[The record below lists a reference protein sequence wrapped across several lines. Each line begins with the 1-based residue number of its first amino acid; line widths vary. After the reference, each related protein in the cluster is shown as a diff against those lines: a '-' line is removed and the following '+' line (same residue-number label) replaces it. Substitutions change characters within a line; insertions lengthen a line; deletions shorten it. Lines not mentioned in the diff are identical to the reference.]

1 MHPLLLQVETAAA
14 AAASRRE
21 FDNENFEWSRELSRT
36 LERVFGHRQFRQN
49 QRAVVNA
56 TMSRRDV
63 FVIMPTGGGKSLCY
77 QLPAMLEDGLTVVVC
92 PLISLIQ
99 DQVQAMRQQGVS
111 ADFLS
116 GSQSQEESSNV
127 FAQLWRGD
135 VGSRGLTLLYVTPE
149 RIVASPGFSKAL
161 HFLHGRGKLKR
172 FVVDEAHCV
181 SHWYATARVKAKAK
195 VVTLTLTPDPKP
207 DPNQGARLPAGLH
220 QAGLAARLL
229 RGRAHTRADGH
240 RDAARQARLHVHPR
254 PAARGGLLPV
264 VQPAQPHVRGAAQE
278 EGLCAG
284 HRQSAQG
291 EPRRPHRHRLL
302 LIEP

>member
-49 QRAVVNA
+49 QRAIVNA

-77 QLPAMLEDGLTVVVC
+77 QLPAMLEDGLTVVIC

-99 DQVQAMRQQGVS
+99 DQVQAMRSQGVS

-181 SHWYATARVKAKAK
+181 SHWYATVRVKAKAK
-195 VVTLTLTPDPKP
+195 VVTLTLTPSPTLTRGHDFRPDYIKLASLRASFADVPILALTATATPRVKLDCMSILGLQRAVVCCQSFNRPNLTYEVRPKKK
-207 DPNQGARLPAGLH
+207 DCVQDIAKVLKEDH
-220 QAGLAARLL
+220 
-229 RGRAHTRADGH
+229 DGH
-240 RDAARQARLHVHPR
+240 TGIVY
-254 PAARGGLLPV
+254 
-264 VQPAQPHVRGAAQE
+264 
-278 EGLCAG
+278 C
-284 HRQSAQG
+284 
-291 EPRRPHRHRLL
+291 
-302 LIEP
+302 